1 MPSLFNEP
9 VNEIIRRRCSW
20 RSYTGDPVKE
30 DILAQLDSFIKGLS
44 SPPSGSKTRFEIIT
58 SPDKKEGIK
67 GTYGVVR
74 GAVTFIAGA
83 VNDNPRAMEDFG
95 YQFEKII
102 LFATSLNL
110 GTCWLG
116 GSFKR
121 TVFAEKIALEEGEI
135 IPAVSP
141 VGYTAGRRTIIDNA
155 FRFMAGSKKR
165 KTFSEL
171 FFMKSFDAPLTE
183 AAAGKYAIPL
193 ERVRLGPA
201 ASSKQPWR
209 MIIDGDEVH
218 LVLQRT
224 ENYAK
229 VLPIDIQKIDMGIAM
244 CHFELSAK
252 ESGIDGRWIEAN
264 PGIMLPELSEYSA
277 TWVAEG

>member
-1 MPSLFNEP
+1 MSSLFNEP

-20 RSYTGDPVKE
+20 RSYTGEPVDKDTIGKIE
-30 DILAQLDSFIKGLS
+30 GFIAGLS
-44 SPPSGSKTRFEIIT
+44 LPPSGSKTRFRIIS
-58 SPDKKEGIK
+58 SPDKKEGVK
-67 GTYGVVR
+67 GTYGVIR
-74 GAVTFIAGA
+74 GASTFIAGA

-95 YQFEKII
+95 YQLEKII

-121 TVFAEKIALEEGEI
+121 TVYAEKIGLEEGEI
-135 IPAVSP
+135 IPAVTP
-141 VGYTAGRRTIIDNA
+141 IGYTADRRTIIDNA

-165 KTFSEL
+165 KGFSEL
-171 FFMKSFDAPLTE
+171 FFMRSFNTPMTDAD
-183 AAAGKYAIPL
+183 AGKYAVPL
-193 ERVRLGPA
+193 EMVRLGPS
-201 ASSKQPWR
+201 ASNKQPWR
-209 MIIDGDEVH
+209 MIIDGDSVH
-218 LVLQRT
+218 LILQRT

-252 ESGIDGRWIEAN
+252 ESGIGGRWVEAN

-277 TWVAEG
+277 TWVTEG